1 MALSMDAMKMEY
13 KGIVMNYG
21 VGAKMQYPHRMIIM
35 VPGTTPS
42 EAKGFV
48 GSTVSWPHD
57 DPKIF
62 GRITR
67 FHGVRK
73 GYLLATFKRG
83 LPGDSI
89 GKAVK
94 IIKNEPKTV

>member
-1 MALSMDAMKMEY
+1 MDAMKMEY

-42 EAKGFV
+42 EAKGLV
-48 GSTVSWPHD
+48 GSTVAWPFD
-57 DPKIF
+57 DPKMY
-62 GRITR
+62 GKITR
-67 FHGVRK
+67 YHGVRR

-83 LPGDSI
+83 LPGDAI

-94 IIKNEPKTV
+94 IIKNEPKTA